1 MRKDFCYTET
11 ELLNFTTT
19 LPSPKLK
26 IISARIES
34 NYSICLEIFQWTS
47 G

>member
-19 LPSPKLK
+19 LPSPILK
-26 IISARIES
+26 IISARLES
-34 NYSICLEIFQWTS
+34 NVSIFLKIL
-47 G
+47 